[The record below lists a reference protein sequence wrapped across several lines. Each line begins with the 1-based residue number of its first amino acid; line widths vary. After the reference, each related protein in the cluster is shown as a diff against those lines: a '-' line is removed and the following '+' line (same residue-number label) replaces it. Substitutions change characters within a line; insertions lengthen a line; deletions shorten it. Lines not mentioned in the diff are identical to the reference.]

1 MTTGST
7 RLGHRG
13 LVVVATACFF
23 LSGAAGLVYEVVWT
37 RLLGLVFGHTVYAIT
52 TVLAAYMGGLALGS
66 MLIGRRADAMRRPL
80 RVYGFL
86 EAAVGVYCLAT
97 PWLFRGADA
106 AYLWVHGR
114 LQPSASGA
122 AALHLVFSAALLLP
136 PTTLMGATLPILSRA
151 VVRGGSL
158 AASQVGALYAVNT
171 WGAVL
176 GTALAGFVLIPSL
189 GVTVT
194 IWLAVAVNLGVA
206 ALALGAERLANAAVV
221 VPEADAAAGVASAGG
236 SELPRAVVLAVL
248 VGIGVSGAAS
258 MGYEI
263 AWTRALSLVLGSST
277 YAFAAMLTT
286 FLVGLAAGAAIV
298 SRWMRHRHP
307 GLAAFGWVEMAIAF
321 STLAILPLL
330 GRLPDAVLLVLQRTG
345 ISFGTVLGTQAGLS
359 FAVMILPTL
368 LIGATFP
375 LAVAALHRGL
385 GRIGRDVGAIYGANT
400 VGTIAGSI
408 VAGFVLIRAIGIQ
421 NTVIAAAAAN
431 LVVGLGVLLVAP
443 DAGRRARWVAGAAGM
458 AFIGIASFVP
468 HWDPGVMTSGVGVYA
483 EMFVKGGGEGLRR
496 FAADRELLFYDEGI
510 STTVS
515 VARDPGGTVLTVN
528 GKGDASNDADMQT
541 QVLSGHIGPL
551 LQQGLRRALVI
562 GLASGVTVGAV
573 TQHPLDVIDVAE
585 LEPAMV
591 EASAFFAVENRRAL
605 ADPRVRVVEGDGR
618 SILATATQ
626 PYDLIISEP
635 SNPWIAGVASL
646 FTKDFYEAA
655 RRRLSPNGVFVQWL
669 QNYSIFPRDMQMV
682 VRTFQEVFPH
692 VSIWAASPNDFL
704 LVATPGTVQLDQ
716 QLVARR
722 LAESPGLREDFER
735 FGWADGDLAFRFF
748 LGEEDARRYAAGAP
762 LNTDDHP
769 MLEFSAPLA
778 LYGSSSQKNEELLR
792 SFRTRELPELAGAD
806 PRQFKGPTAHL
817 RAAWSAWRAGHF
829 GEARYQLQKVG
840 FEERDA
846 RLALERG
853 RVLFLLGDLGEARKQ
868 LHAAALLA
876 PDDPELRRYLRATDA
891 LAALRA
897 RPALAEKVNAIGS
910 PGETRGV
917 LAEVLLILARE
928 SKDPDLYATALEFF
942 QADLTLS
949 PGSYVKANAVGGV
962 LLEMERPGEAAQ
974 VLRRAVALKPTLA
987 ATHFNLGLALER
999 EGKGAEAEKAYEEA
1013 IRLDPAWPKPR
1024 EKLAALRR
1032 SAATAK

>member
-1 MTTGST
+1 
-7 RLGHRG
+7 
-13 LVVVATACFF
+13 V
-23 LSGAAGLVYEVVWT
+23 
-37 RLLGLVFGHTVYAIT
+37 
-52 TVLAAYMGGLALGS
+52 
-66 MLIGRRADAMRRPL
+66 
-80 RVYGFL
+80 
-86 EAAVGVYCLAT
+86 
-97 PWLFRGADA
+97 
-106 AYLWVHGR
+106 
-114 LQPSASGA
+114 
-122 AALHLVFSAALLLP
+122 
-136 PTTLMGATLPILSRA
+136 
-151 VVRGGSL
+151 
-158 AASQVGALYAVNT
+158 
-171 WGAVL
+171 
-176 GTALAGFVLIPSL
+176 
-189 GVTVT
+189 
-194 IWLAVAVNLGVA
+194 
-206 ALALGAERLANAAVV
+206 
-221 VPEADAAAGVASAGG
+221 
-236 SELPRAVVLAVL
+236 
-248 VGIGVSGAAS
+248 
-258 MGYEI
+258 
-263 AWTRALSLVLGSST
+263 
-277 YAFAAMLTT
+277 
-286 FLVGLAAGAAIV
+286 
-298 SRWMRHRHP
+298 
-307 GLAAFGWVEMAIAF
+307 
-321 STLAILPLL
+321 
-330 GRLPDAVLLVLQRTG
+330 
-345 ISFGTVLGTQAGLS
+345 
-359 FAVMILPTL
+359 
-368 LIGATFP
+368 
-375 LAVAALHRGL
+375 
-385 GRIGRDVGAIYGANT
+385 
-400 VGTIAGSI
+400 
-408 VAGFVLIRAIGIQ
+408 
-421 NTVIAAAAAN
+421 
-431 LVVGLGVLLVAP
+431 
-443 DAGRRARWVAGAAGM
+443 
-458 AFIGIASFVP
+458 
-468 HWDPGVMTSGVGVYA
+468 
-483 EMFVKGGGEGLRR
+483 GGEGLRR

-928 SKDPDLYATALEFF
+928 SKDPDLYATALELF